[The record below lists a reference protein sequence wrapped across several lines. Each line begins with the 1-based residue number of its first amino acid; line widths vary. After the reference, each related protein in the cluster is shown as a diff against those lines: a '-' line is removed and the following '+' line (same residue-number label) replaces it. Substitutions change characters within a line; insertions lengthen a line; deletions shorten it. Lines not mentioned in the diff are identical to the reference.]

1 MVLLHLLSQSF
12 PWLQKYIVNMS
23 TSNSSVKKLKKKLFL
38 ASLHIGPFEYNLFL
52 LKLKIENIIAK

>member
-1 MVLLHLLSQSF
+1 
-12 PWLQKYIVNMS
+12 MS

>member
-23 TSNSSVKKLKKKLFL
+23 TSNSNAKKLLKKKKLFL

-52 LKLKIENIIAK
+52 LKLKIENIK